1 MESPL
6 VYSSWKDHCS
16 KNSTP
21 IPATSQSTT
30 TSETQRQAT
39 PSTRTRNRRS
49 RNGPTTSGGAQSQ
62 THDIELT
69 SRVIPSRSHDMPRN
83 DEYNSQDISI
93 PHGVR
98 NMSHPTHGTSHDMQG
113 SSPDTGSSHDIQ
125 RTSQHIQGMSHNIQ
139 TPLRGST
146 SSQPT
151 WSFPQSPSY
160 HINSLPRT
168 TNYPVSNTFPIPR
181 APFSMPH
188 PTTYHPPYQQLLS
201 PFHTPPGPVLTQSQ
215 QLPSQ
220 TYNFTNVGLNTHGQI
235 WNPHG
240 EQNSDQ

>member
-30 TSETQRQAT
+30 SETQPQAV
-39 PSTRTRNRRS
+39 PRAHMRTRRS

-62 THDIELT
+62 THIIEPT
-69 SRVIPSRSHDMPRN
+69 PSRSHDMPLN
-83 DEYNSQDISI
+83 DEGIAHNSQDI

-98 NMSHPTHGTSHDMQG
+98 ITSHPAHDTSHDSQE
-113 SSPDTGSSHDIQ
+113 SSHDTLG
-125 RTSQHIQGMSHNIQ
+125 TSQHIQGTSHNIQ
-139 TPLRGST
+139 TPLCGST
-146 SSQPT
+146 SSQPL
-151 WSFPQSPSY
+151 WSLQRPSY

-168 TNYPVSNTFPIPR
+168 TNFPVSNTFPIPR
-181 APFSMPH
+181 VPFPMPH
-188 PTTYHPPYQQLLS
+188 PTTYHPPYQPVLS
-201 PFHTPPGPVLTQSQ
+201 PFHTPPGPVLTPSQ

-220 TYNFTNVGLNTHGQI
+220 IYNCNVGLNTQGLI

>member
-16 KNSTP
+16 KNRTP

-30 TSETQRQAT
+30 SETQPQAT
-39 PSTRTRNRRS
+39 PSTRTHNRRS

-62 THDIELT
+62 THDIEPT
-69 SRVIPSRSHDMPRN
+69 SHDIPSRSHDMPRN
-83 DEYNSQDISI
+83 VEHNSQDIPI

-98 NMSHPTHGTSHDMQG
+98 IMSHPTHGTSHDVQG
-113 SSPDTGSSHDIQ
+113 SSRDTGLSHDIQ

-151 WSFPQSPSY
+151 WSFQQSPSY

-181 APFSMPH
+181 APFPMPH
-188 PTTYHPPYQQLLS
+188 STTYHPPYQPVPLS
-201 PFHTPPGPVLTQSQ
+201 FHTPPGPVLTQSQ

-220 TYNFTNVGLNTHGQI
+220 TYNFNVGLNTQGQI
-235 WNPHG
+235 WNPRG